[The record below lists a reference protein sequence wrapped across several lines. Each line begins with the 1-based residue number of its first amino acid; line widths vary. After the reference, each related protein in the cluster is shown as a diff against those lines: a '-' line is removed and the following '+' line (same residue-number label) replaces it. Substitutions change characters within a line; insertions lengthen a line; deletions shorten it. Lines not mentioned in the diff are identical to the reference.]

1 MAAGD
6 INYKRI
12 RSGLSDMDVVGG
24 RMDYDTSATAGTQ
37 IKWSFLN
44 SNQIRLFNGFSWELV
59 KVASEPT
66 LLNTAYELDGS
77 TSLTYSVIYDVFA
90 EYSSST
96 AFTLKC
102 TPWAVS
108 TAGSS
113 ARVAAY
119 AGGTTYHKGMR
130 VTSSSHS
137 FVYINAAATS
147 GHTPTVGGDTY
158 WDDNGTV
165 ITGDFAGLYQ
175 HEGVYVSGN
184 SATGKTRRW
193 LGIVMLSNESGAK
206 FKHASN
212 YRYVSNFYNLQ
223 TVSIDSLSNAA
234 DYAYTTNALRD
245 VPMGTTGT
253 YGYFISCVSK
263 SFAVSGSL
271 LAVSSGTYACL
282 HYIYLVDTSLC
293 VGILNY
299 AALGAYGGGDSIS
312 GSSTTGAGFYYL
324 RHRELGAA
332 GCGNTR
338 CNATPLVVSTIGA

>member
-137 FVYINAAATS
+137 FVYINAAAAS

-193 LGIVMLSNESGAK
+193 LGIIMLLNSSGAK
-206 FKHASN
+206 FQWSKQYRFISNLYNAVETSVGVDNPYSSNTVDSDVSTSWEKWDYTAHAGSWDN
-212 YRYVSNFYNLQ
+212 YIISCITRHIIL
-223 TVSIDSLSNAA
+223 
-234 DYAYTTNALRD
+234 TTNVMVDYTSRYMSTGIALND
-245 VPMGTTGT
+245 
-253 YGYFISCVSK
+253 
-263 SFAVSGSL
+263 
-271 LAVSSGTYACL
+271 
-282 HYIYLVDTSLC
+282 LV
-293 VGILNY
+293 
-299 AALGAYGGGDSIS
+299 
-312 GSSTTGAGFYYL
+312 
-324 RHRELGAA
+324 
-332 GCGNTR
+332 
-338 CNATPLVVSTIGA
+338 PLVAIDCWANWR